1 MRSLLMMLW
10 LASAPLWGAQ
20 WRLERS
26 VDGVTLWSQP
36 RPPESYLALRLEMR
50 VRAAPAALLRVLRDT
65 SRHRLWLPQSREVR
79 LLARPSPGT
88 DLVYTLLA
96 APWPAADR
104 ELITRSHLS
113 WGEDCRLVLVVQAEP
128 DARPSHPQRV
138 RIRHSSG
145 RWEALPMGD
154 GTTLVR
160 LESYTHPGG
169 SLPAWL
175 VNPMAMRAALEG
187 FSAIRTLMQV
197 APQEASDCEPCA
209 KARCQRASMGSPS
222 K

>member
-1 MRSLLMMLW
+1 MRVMVMLLW
-10 LASAPLWGAQ
+10 LAAAPLWGAQ

-36 RPPESYLALRLEMR
+36 RPPGGYLALRLEMR
-50 VRAAPAALLRVLRDT
+50 VRAAPGALLGVLRDT
-65 SRHRLWLPQSREVR
+65 TRHKLWLPQSREVR

-113 WGEDCRLVLVVQAEP
+113 WGADCRLILVARAEP
-128 DARPSHPQRV
+128 DALPANPPRV
-138 RIRHSSG
+138 RIRQSSG

-175 VNPMAMRAALEG
+175 VNPIAMSAALEG
-187 FSAIRTLMQV
+187 FSAIRALMQA
-197 APQEASDCEPCA
+197 APPGAPG
-209 KARCQRASMGSPS
+209 CQP
-222 K
+222 